1 MEVLSLEENNINFEK
16 GRIGEE
22 IIENNINKNIKVY
35 YKMIKNVIL
44 ENKDGR
50 TEVDIILITY
60 AGIFVIESKNFK
72 GYIFGNSN
80 HKKWMQ
86 VISKEEHNQFLN
98 PIVQNKHH
106 IDFISD
112 KLNLDKSYFYSYI
125 VFGDNAKLQNITID
139 NDKIDYK
146 LKVINNDDLIEN
158 ILLDL
163 HDNDIIISHEEID
176 KMYVDLNYFYSHLY

>member
-1 MEVLSLEENNINFEK
+1 MEVLTLEENMEK

-22 IIENNINKNIKVY
+22 IIADNINNNIKIYHKI
-35 YKMIKNVIL
+35 IKNVIL
-44 ENKDGR
+44 ENEDEK

-80 HKKWMQ
+80 HKKWTQ
-86 VISKEEHNQFLN
+86 VISKEEHNQFFN
-98 PIVQNKHH
+98 PIMQNKYH
-106 IDFISD
+106 IDFISER
-112 KLNLDKSYFYSYI
+112 LNLDKSYFHSYV

-139 NDKIDYK
+139 DSKTDYK
-146 LKVINNDDLIEN
+146 LRVINNDDLIEN

-163 HDNDIIISHEEID
+163 HNNDIIISHEQID
-176 KMYVDLNYFYSHLY
+176 KMFIDLNYFYSHLY

>member
-125 VFGDNAKLQNITID
+125 V
-139 NDKIDYK
+139 
-146 LKVINNDDLIEN
+146 
-158 ILLDL
+158 
-163 HDNDIIISHEEID
+163 
-176 KMYVDLNYFYSHLY
+176 